1 MFAVKGIVDARELEL
16 CMSELMDAGL
26 DCINLAGFVF
36 VFLHNWVRF
45 TFRVFE

>member
-16 CMSELMDAGL
+16 CLSELIDAGV
-26 DCINLAGFVF
+26 DEFNVAGFVF
-36 VFLHNWVRF
+36 VFLNNWVRF